1 MADLTQERA
10 HGAIRT
16 ALRCVQGLQPDR
28 LLWGNREAPW
38 SRTERHYRLEM
49 VDREDLGWYRNRAG
63 DRMRVAEEIVV
74 HLTHRMASDQE
85 RTESRAGL
93 DAAAVIRRLL
103 TDPEL
108 LLTTMRITV
117 TGGPT
122 TTVSDSGDHLETDI
136 TIRAEYDWALTG
148 DGASVDTSTSTDG
161 IIKQEETKKVST

>member
-1 MADLTQERA
+1 MADLTQEQA

-16 ALRCVQGLQPDR
+16 ALGLVQGLQPDR
-28 LLWGNREAPW
+28 LLWGNREGPW

-49 VDREDLGWYRNRAG
+49 IGREDLNWYRNRAG

-74 HLTHRMASDQE
+74 HLTHRLSSDQE

-103 TDPEL
+103 TDTDL

-117 TGGPT
+117 TDGPT
-122 TTVSDSGDHLETDI
+122 TAISDSGDHLETDI
-136 TIRAEYDWALTG
+136 TIRAEYDWTLAA
-148 DGASVDTSTSTDG
+148 DG
-161 IIKQEETKKVST
+161 VSP